1 MQQGRLPSRFLLSS
15 QQPSMMALSL
25 PLLYQQPVKLR
36 EAKAPAWEQQ
46 GLAVDPRCLRPE
58 ATLQHDVPLFAGQ

>member
-25 PLLYQQPVKLR
+25 PLLYPSSLER
-36 EAKAPAWEQQ
+36 PRHLLGSSRAWQCTH
-46 GLAVDPRCLRPE
+46 V
-58 ATLQHDVPLFAGQ
+58 V